1 MNIYSIRE
9 RETDSERGR
18 EDGEKER
25 EEREG
30 ERERECYKLY
40 IISIISKSEHP
51 VSGQH
56 RLTSMIREL
65 GVGQDLFGKLQPIL
79 VLFLLIAFLQQH
91 AIKSLQQHTD
101 TSLFHC

>member
-1 MNIYSIRE
+1 MGRKRGRRGRGRE
-9 RETDSERGR
+9 RESAIN
-18 EDGEKER
+18 
-25 EEREG
+25 
-30 ERERECYKLY
+30 YS
-40 IISIISKSEHP
+40 IISIVSKSEHP

-65 GVGQDLFGKLQPIL
+65 GVGQDLFGKLEPIL

-91 AIKSLQQHTD
+91 AIKSLQQNTD